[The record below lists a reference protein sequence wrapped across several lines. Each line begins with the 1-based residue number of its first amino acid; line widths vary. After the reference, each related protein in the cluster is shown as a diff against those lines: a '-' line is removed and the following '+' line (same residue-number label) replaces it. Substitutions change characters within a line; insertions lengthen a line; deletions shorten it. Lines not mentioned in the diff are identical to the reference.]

1 MPTITVNQQRLFYT
15 QQGKDKDAPQLV
27 LVHGAGGSHLNWPA
41 PLRRM
46 PHTAVY
52 ALDLPGHGRSP
63 QPGHTTVDAY
73 ADDVQAFMATLEL
86 DDVVLVGHSMGGAI
100 AQTLGLRGL
109 PQLAGL
115 VLIGTGA
122 RLRVTEA
129 ILDQILADFESAVET
144 ITGYAWSPQTPQE
157 LRTKGR
163 EMLAQTDPDVLHGD
177 YVACDNFDVMEKLND
192 IAVPAL
198 VMTGTADQLTPVKYG
213 RYLAQHIPQ
222 AQFVPIEGGGHMV
235 ALEQPDKV
243 TATLKEFLR
252 ETLLGQ

>member
-1 MPTITVNQQRLFYT
+1 MPTITVNQQRLFYAR
-15 QQGKDKDAPQLV
+15 QGKDEDTPQLV
-27 LVHGAGGSHLNWPA
+27 LIHGAGGSRLSWPA

-63 QPGHTTVDAY
+63 PPGRTAVDAY

-109 PQLAGL
+109 PQLRGL

-122 RLRVTEA
+122 RLRVTEE
-129 ILDQILADFESAVET
+129 ILDQILTDFESAVVT
-144 ITGYAWSPQTPQE
+144 VTWYAWPPQAPQV
-157 LRTKGR
+157 LRAKGR
-163 EMLAQTDPDVLHGD
+163 EMLVQIDPKVLHGD
-177 YVACDNFDVMEKLND
+177 YVACDNFDVMDKLND
-192 IAVPAL
+192 IEVPTL

-213 RYLAQHIPQ
+213 RYLAHHIPQ

-235 ALEQPDKV
+235 ALEQPDEVAAAV
-243 TATLKEFLR
+243 TAFIQDTVPN
-252 ETLLGQ
+252 T